1 MLPTSKDKKG
11 FITHEWIFS
20 QIKFR
25 LLENEIFEF
34 FHRNFTNHTQ
44 TFTIVVSIFQVK
56 QLREVCLAQVQYDLD
71 ILGMKGPRNMHILAA
86 RPHDNVYEVLNSK
99 KAAWDGQ
106 LKSYVL
112 DFHGRAS
119 QVCVC
124 VW

>member
-1 MLPTSKDKKG
+1 
-11 FITHEWIFS
+11 
-20 QIKFR
+20 
-25 LLENEIFEF
+25 
-34 FHRNFTNHTQ
+34 
-44 TFTIVVSIFQVK
+44 VK

-124 VW
+124 VKWTVS

>member
-1 MLPTSKDKKG
+1 
-11 FITHEWIFS
+11 
-20 QIKFR
+20 
-25 LLENEIFEF
+25 
-34 FHRNFTNHTQ
+34 
-44 TFTIVVSIFQVK
+44 VK

-86 RPHDNVYEVLNSK
+86 RPHDNVYEVLKSK

-124 VW
+124 VCVLKGLCHDIYCCFFRWNKL